1 MSGGDGGGD
10 CGGGDAHVSSG
21 DGGGGAYTDVGNP
34 KQPNP
39 IDERPKVNGEPTID
53 QSHELVIKKNNA
65 QD

>member
-1 MSGGDGGGD
+1 MAVEIVAAAMPTFRAES
-10 CGGGDAHVSSG
+10 AAVEHTPML
-21 DGGGGAYTDVGNP
+21 AIRE
-34 KQPNP
+34 QPNP